1 MLVWDGTE
9 VSTPSLD
16 DVPSGRRVIL
26 RMAATALVVL
36 VLVAL
41 GGVVAASRL
50 AERDAIHSGADIVG
64 LLADAVVQ
72 PHVTDAVVAGDP
84 AALAE
89 LDAAVRRGVLP
100 RDIVRVK
107 LWTPSGVIVY
117 SDEPQLIGQS
127 FPLDPEK
134 RAALAHPSTR
144 AVVTDSVGPENRF
157 EKDMGKLLEAYRPV
171 WTSSG
176 TELLFEVYSK
186 YEPVAERTEQ
196 LWRAIAGLLATTLIL
211 FGVLLAPVLWRLV
224 SQLRHAA
231 AQREVLLRKTVTASE
246 DERRRI
252 AGSLHDGPVQE
263 LVATSYAVSRVA
275 SLAAADG
282 RTDLAAQIR
291 EAVGTVRSTVGSLR
305 SLLVDLYPPSLDRAG
320 LSSALS
326 DLADGVRARGLRV
339 QVDLDPGALALL
351 DDSDERHLYRVT
363 QEALRNVVS
372 HAQATAVE
380 ISVRRGVADGAVVL
394 DIADDGVG
402 FDAAAV
408 LDSPPQGHLGLRV
421 LRDQAAEAHG
431 RLEVTTAP
439 GCGTRW
445 SLTLF
450 NRTEKPV

>member
-16 DVPSGRRVIL
+16 DVPSARRVIL

-176 TELLFEVYSK
+176 TELLLS
-186 YEPVAERTEQ
+186 
-196 LWRAIAGLLATTLIL
+196 LI
-211 FGVLLAPVLWRLV
+211 
-224 SQLRHAA
+224 H
-231 AQREVLLRKTVTASE
+231 
-246 DERRRI
+246 I
-252 AGSLHDGPVQE
+252 
-263 LVATSYAVSRVA
+263 
-275 SLAAADG
+275 
-282 RTDLAAQIR
+282 
-291 EAVGTVRSTVGSLR
+291 
-305 SLLVDLYPPSLDRAG
+305 
-320 LSSALS
+320 
-326 DLADGVRARGLRV
+326 
-339 QVDLDPGALALL
+339 
-351 DDSDERHLYRVT
+351 
-363 QEALRNVVS
+363 
-372 HAQATAVE
+372 
-380 ISVRRGVADGAVVL
+380 
-394 DIADDGVG
+394 
-402 FDAAAV
+402 
-408 LDSPPQGHLGLRV
+408 
-421 LRDQAAEAHG
+421 
-431 RLEVTTAP
+431 
-439 GCGTRW
+439 
-445 SLTLF
+445 
-450 NRTEKPV
+450 

>member
-16 DVPSGRRVIL
+16 DVPSARRVIL

-305 SLLVDLYPPSLDRAG
+305 
-320 LSSALS
+320 
-326 DLADGVRARGLRV
+326 
-339 QVDLDPGALALL
+339 
-351 DDSDERHLYRVT
+351 
-363 QEALRNVVS
+363 
-372 HAQATAVE
+372 
-380 ISVRRGVADGAVVL
+380 
-394 DIADDGVG
+394 
-402 FDAAAV
+402 
-408 LDSPPQGHLGLRV
+408 
-421 LRDQAAEAHG
+421 
-431 RLEVTTAP
+431 
-439 GCGTRW
+439 
-445 SLTLF
+445 
-450 NRTEKPV
+450 